1 MSSEDTNI
9 KLEASHSARLAAAAH
24 GRSETKDGE
33 FSTLPV
39 ADVTPADVQAVRL
52 LLGDG
57 SVVDWRRLFYN
68 NREEVVRFL
77 DVNGYR
83 LDKPE
88 ERVRLTDLH
97 TRAVEFVESTFDMEI
112 PPRVRRPVDIA
123 QLFLLASRGRRWEQR
138 AACVV
143 LKMMHVI
150 NHLEAKKLSYHL
162 SVSERALFKA
172 ARDKVDACI
181 EAMREEGLGIA
192 RYEPSRKSEHS
203 LLTKLI
209 SKPQVTAAQIFD
221 KLRFRLTV
229 CSRHDIVPVLQW
241 LTRHL
246 FPYNHVVA
254 GETHNRILSE
264 DEVFRAL
271 DEQLSEPL
279 PSWKDHTELDPVPFN
294 PATSRLFNMVSF
306 VVELPLRIDRLCD
319 EETRK
324 NFSHLGHLLLVTL
337 EFQVFDEET
346 AQTNRRG
353 EANHDAYKTRQ
364 LSVVAQRLWGRPAP
378 PVRPVL
384 EDFED

>member
-1 MSSEDTNI
+1 MSSEDVNI
-9 KLEASHSARLAAAAH
+9 QFDASPSGRLAAASEQ
-24 GRSETKDGE
+24 SETKDGE
-33 FSTLPV
+33 FATLPI
-39 ADVTPADVQAVRL
+39 ADVTPGDVQAVRL

-57 SVVDWRRLFYN
+57 SVVDWRRLFYSH
-68 NREEVVRFL
+68 RDEVVRFL
-77 DVNGYR
+77 EVNGYR
-83 LDKPE
+83 LDNPNEMK
-88 ERVRLTDLH
+88 RLQDLH
-97 TRAVEFVESTFDMEI
+97 SRAVDFVESTFDIEI
-112 PPRVRRPVDIA
+112 PPRIRRPVDVA

-143 LKMMHVI
+143 LKMMHVV

-162 SVSERALFKA
+162 SVSERALFGA
-172 ARDKVDACI
+172 ASEKVDACI
-181 EAMREEGLGIA
+181 EAMRSEGLGIA
-192 RYEPSRKSEHS
+192 RYEPSRKTEHS

-221 KLRFRLTV
+221 KLRFRLTL

-264 DEVFRAL
+264 DEVFRSLEA
-271 DEQLSEPL
+271 QLTEHL
-279 PSWKDHTELDPVPFN
+279 PSWKDLTELDPVPFN

-306 VVELPLRIDRLCD
+306 VVELPVRIEKLCD
-319 EETRK
+319 PETQKR
-324 NFSHLGHLLLVTL
+324 FSHLGHLVLVTL

-346 AQTNRRG
+346 AETNRLG

-378 PVRPVL
+378 PIRPVV
-384 EDFED
+384 EGFDD

>member
-1 MSSEDTNI
+1 MSSKDVNI
-9 KLEASHSARLAAAAH
+9 QFDASTSGRLAAASA
-24 GRSETKDGE
+24 RSETKDGE
-33 FSTLPV
+33 FATLPI
-39 ADVTPADVQAVRL
+39 ANVTPADVQAVRL

-57 SVVDWRRLFYN
+57 SVVDWRRLFYSQ
-68 NREEVVRFL
+68 RDEVVRFL
-77 DVNGYR
+77 EVNGYR
-83 LDKPE
+83 LDNPSEMK
-88 ERVRLTDLH
+88 RLQELH
-97 TRAVEFVESTFDMEI
+97 ARAVEFVESTFDIEI

-143 LKMMHVI
+143 LKMMHVV

-162 SVSERALFKA
+162 SVSERALFAA
-172 ARDKVDACI
+172 AREKVDACI
-181 EAMREEGLGIA
+181 EAMRAEGLGIA
-192 RYEPSRKSEHS
+192 RYEPSRKTEHS

-221 KLRFRLTV
+221 KLRFRLTL
-229 CSRHDIVPVLQW
+229 CSRRDIVPVLQW

-264 DEVFRAL
+264 DEVFQAL
-271 DEQLSEPL
+271 EDQLTEQL
-279 PSWKDHTELDPVPFN
+279 PSWKDLTELDPVPFN

-306 VVELPLRIDRLCD
+306 VVELPVRIEKLCD
-319 EETRK
+319 PETQK
-324 NFSHLGHLLLVTL
+324 SFSHLGHLVLVTL

-346 AQTNRRG
+346 AEMNRLG

-378 PVRPVL
+378 PIRPVL
-384 EDFED
+384 DGADD

>member
-1 MSSEDTNI
+1 MSSKDVNI
-9 KLEASHSARLAAAAH
+9 QFDASPSGRLSAASEQ
-24 GRSETKDGE
+24 SETKDGE
-33 FSTLPV
+33 FATLPI

-57 SVVDWRRLFYN
+57 SVVDWRRLFYSH
-68 NREEVVRFL
+68 RDEVVRFL
-77 DVNGYR
+77 EVNGYR
-83 LDKPE
+83 LENPNEMK
-88 ERVRLTDLH
+88 RLQDLH
-97 TRAVEFVESTFDMEI
+97 ARAVDFVESTFDMEI
-112 PPRVRRPVDIA
+112 PPRVRRPVDIT

-143 LKMMHVI
+143 LKMMHVV

-162 SVSERALFKA
+162 SVSERALFGA
-172 ARDKVDACI
+172 ASEKVDACI
-181 EAMREEGLGIA
+181 EAMRAEGLGIA
-192 RYEPSRKSEHS
+192 RYEPSRKTEHS

-221 KLRFRLTV
+221 KLRFRLTL

-271 DEQLSEPL
+271 EAQLTEQL
-279 PSWKDHTELDPVPFN
+279 PSWKDLTELDPVPFN

-306 VVELPLRIDRLCD
+306 VVELPVRIEKLCD
-319 EETRK
+319 PETQES
-324 NFSHLGHLLLVTL
+324 FSHLGHLVLVTL

-346 AQTNRRG
+346 AEMNRLG

-378 PVRPVL
+378 PIRPVV
-384 EDFED
+384 DGFDD

>member
-1 MSSEDTNI
+1 MSSKDVNI
-9 KLEASHSARLAAAAH
+9 QFEANTTARLAAASE
-24 GRSETKDGE
+24 RVETKDGE
-33 FSTLPV
+33 YPTLPV
-39 ADVTPADVQAVRL
+39 MDVTPADVQAVRL

-57 SVVDWRRLFYN
+57 SVVDWRRLFYSH
-68 NREEVVRFL
+68 RDEVIRFL
-77 DVNGYR
+77 EVNGYR
-83 LDKPE
+83 HDNPE
-88 ERVRLTDLH
+88 EMRRLGELH
-97 TRAVEFVESTFDMEI
+97 DRAVEFVESTFDMQI
-112 PPRVRRPVDIA
+112 PPRVRRPVDIT

-162 SVSERALFKA
+162 SVSERALFLA
-172 ARDKVDACI
+172 ASGKVDACI
-181 EAMREEGLGIA
+181 EAMRKEGLGIA

-264 DEVFRAL
+264 DEVFRSLEA
-271 DEQLSEPL
+271 QLKEPL

-306 VVELPLRIDRLCD
+306 VVELPVRVDELCD
-319 EETRK
+319 AQTKESL
-324 NFSHLGHLLLVTL
+324 SHLGHLLLVTL

-346 AQTNRRG
+346 AETNRLG
-353 EANHDAYKTRQ
+353 EANHEAYKARQ

-378 PVRPVL
+378 PIRPVL
-384 EDFED
+384 DELDD

>member
-1 MSSEDTNI
+1 MSQKDVNI
-9 KLEASHSARLAAAAH
+9 QFDASPNGRLAAANE
-24 GRSETKDGE
+24 RRETKDGE
-33 FSTLPV
+33 YATLPI

-57 SVVDWRRLFYN
+57 SVVDWRRLFYSH
-68 NREEVVRFL
+68 RDEVVRFL
-77 DVNGYR
+77 EVNGFRVDNPNEMKR
-83 LDKPE
+83 LQ
-88 ERVRLTDLH
+88 DLH
-97 TRAVEFVESTFDMEI
+97 GRAVEFVEDTFDMEI
-112 PPRVRRPVDIA
+112 PPRVRRPVDIT

-162 SVSERALFKA
+162 SVSERALFGGA
-172 ARDKVDACI
+172 SEKVDACI
-181 EAMREEGLGIA
+181 EAMRAEGLGIA
-192 RYEPSRKSEHS
+192 RYEPSRKTEHS

-221 KLRFRLTV
+221 KLRFRLTL

-271 DEQLSEPL
+271 EAQLAEQL
-279 PSWKDHTELDPVPFN
+279 PSWKDLTELDPVPFN

-306 VVELPLRIDRLCD
+306 VVELPVRIEKLCD
-319 EETRK
+319 VETQAR
-324 NFSHLGHLLLVTL
+324 FSHLGHLVLVTL

-346 AQTNRRG
+346 AEMNRLG

-378 PVRPVL
+378 PVRPVV
-384 EDFED
+384 EGSDD

>member
-1 MSSEDTNI
+1 MSSKDANI
-9 KLEASHSARLAAAAH
+9 HLNATPSARLATATE
-24 GRSETKDGE
+24 RSETKDGE
-33 FSTLPV
+33 FNTLPV
-39 ADVTPADVQAVRL
+39 SDVTPADVQAVRL

-57 SVVDWRRLFYN
+57 SVVDWRRLFYSH
-68 NREEVVRFL
+68 RDEVVRFL
-77 DVNGYR
+77 EVNGYR
-83 LDKPE
+83 LDNPE
-88 ERVRLTDLH
+88 EMKRLGDLH
-97 TRAVEFVESTFDMEI
+97 GRAVVFVENTFDMEI
-112 PPRVRRPVDIA
+112 PPRVRRPVDVS

-162 SVSERALFKA
+162 SVSERALFGA
-172 ARDKVDACI
+172 ASAKVDSCI
-181 EAMREEGLGIA
+181 EAMRAEGLGIA
-192 RYEPSRKSEHS
+192 RYEPSRKTEHS

-246 FPYNHVVA
+246 FPYNHIVA

-264 DEVFRAL
+264 DEVFRSLEAQL
-271 DEQLSEPL
+271 TEQL

-306 VVELPLRIDRLCD
+306 VVELPVRIDQLCD
-319 EETRK
+319 VETRES
-324 NFSHLGHLLLVTL
+324 FSHLGHLVLVTL

-346 AQTNRRG
+346 AETNRLG

-378 PVRPVL
+378 PIRPVL
-384 EDFED
+384 DDLDD